1 MTTLTLNPKY
11 VDILQ
16 TLGNLE
22 EIVEEAVHRYA
33 VEQINER
40 IEKAQQKIQIF
51 EAKYG
56 VPYEQFCELITT
68 DETFLEKLEE
78 IDCTWEADLNSWE
91 FYTEDLSVWL
101 GRLKHISEL

>member
-1 MTTLTLNPKY
+1 MTSLTLDPKY

-16 TLGNLE
+16 AFGNLE
-22 EIVEEAVHRYA
+22 EIVQKAIHHYA
-33 VEQINER
+33 IEQINER
-40 IEKAQQKIQIF
+40 LEKARQKIAAF

-56 VPYEQFCELITT
+56 VSYEQFCDLITT
-68 DETFLEKLEE
+68 DEAFLEKLED

-101 GRLKHISEL
+101 GRQKNISEL